1 MCVRNWKQAAYG
13 VSKANIWLKT
23 KLRIDPESL
32 GRESMHRWIDVFLSP
47 LNNMIIE
54 PAFGTFG
61 TLPREV
67 PWLVAQEK

>member
-1 MCVRNWKQAAYG
+1 
-13 VSKANIWLKT
+13 
-23 KLRIDPESL
+23 
-32 GRESMHRWIDVFLSP
+32 MHRWIDVFLPP

-67 PWLVAQEK
+67 PWRVAQEKWGGWGCGVKK